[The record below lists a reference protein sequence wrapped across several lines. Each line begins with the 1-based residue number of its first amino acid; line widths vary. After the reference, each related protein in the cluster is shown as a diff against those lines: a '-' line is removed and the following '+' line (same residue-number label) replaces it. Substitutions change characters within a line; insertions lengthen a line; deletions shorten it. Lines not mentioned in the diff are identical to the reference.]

1 MGDVKRGQ
9 TVNTLHCVRW
19 IYVRSYCHCSIEV
32 INIPFTISLIDPN
45 YSSISGVGFFT
56 RQIGN
61 AVTPTVFLEK
71 NGDKY
76 KLTTESTFKTSVI
89 EFELG
94 KEFDETTLDDRN
106 VKSVVTLEGN
116 KLIHKQGGSNPST
129 IIREFTPTEMVATMT
144 VGNVVCTRKYRA
156 V

>member
-1 MGDVKRGQ
+1 M
-9 TVNTLHCVRW
+9 
-19 IYVRSYCHCSIEV
+19 
-32 INIPFTISLIDPN
+32 
-45 YSSISGVGFFT
+45 
-56 RQIGN
+56 
-61 AVTPTVFLEK
+61 EK

-94 KEFDETTLDDRN
+94 KEFDEVTLDDRN
-106 VKSVVTLEGN
+106 VKSVITLEGN

-129 IIREFTPTEMVATMT
+129 ITREFGPTEMVAVMT
-144 VGNVVCTRKYRA
+144 VGKVVCTRKYKS